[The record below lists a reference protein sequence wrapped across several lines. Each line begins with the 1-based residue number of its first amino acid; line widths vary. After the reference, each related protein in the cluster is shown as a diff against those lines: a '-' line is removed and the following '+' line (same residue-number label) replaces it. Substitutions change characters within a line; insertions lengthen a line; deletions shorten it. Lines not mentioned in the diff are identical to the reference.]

1 MVDWVGWLLKAV
13 NFKCFLIGLTNFEF
27 DQQSGRVF
35 KSRRCTLY
43 AASINII
50 FCISLVYCLIEI
62 ADFTAMSGK
71 TNKLQAS
78 VVFTVTGLRIIA
90 GDAMFPYVQICF
102 KTDLYSTFLRTLFTA

>member
-43 AASINII
+43 AVSINII
-50 FCISLVYCLIEI
+50 FIISIIYCWIVK
-62 ADFTAMSGK
+62 ADFKAMNEK
-71 TNKLQAS
+71 KNKLQAS
-78 VVFTVTGLRIIA
+78 LVFIVTGLRIIA
-90 GDAMFPYVQICF
+90 GEENMFQN
-102 KTDLYSTFLRTLFTA
+102 